1 MGKRGKIN
9 LVLPKNNA
17 SRSDVDAV
25 LKILKKHGGECD
37 AATLHS
43 ELISHYQTLGKTLD
57 NTTISHR
64 SVTPRYFGLLTY
76 DKSES
81 KYMISEFGDY
91 YISSNSWKD
100 ILDCIFLAISSVT
113 FGKDNNAVSSN
124 SIVEAPIVFLKMISD
139 LGSASISELAI
150 ALFYMEVDKL
160 SYQKAIKKIKGLS
173 NVVDEAQKIKNKGA
187 GKFFDPKF
195 NLFFE
200 DLKIVEKKPD
210 NKYYLTD
217 YVKKTFTYF
226 INGLSAVNSFDEN
239 LETENTAKETKEIR
253 DLISELVTSDI
264 NIKPIVGEK
273 VITQVGKLRVK
284 RVARRIGFKSKY
296 SMFNELQKSQIGWLG
311 EKYIYSLLQDYN
323 SDIYNFVKIETDDAI
338 DKIVWFNDGCTLDK
352 KWEDQS
358 VGHGCDLELI
368 TIKGR
373 TIKFEV
379 KSSYSRVPFFTAT
392 TNEVIEMGVS
402 KKDYFLVK
410 IDNLKELANSK
421 SPNITLIN
429 NPINMLLNL
438 SNIKE
443 VSLYV

>member
-17 SRSDVDAV
+17 SRRDVDAV
-25 LKILKKHGGECD
+25 LKILKNHGGECD

-43 ELISHYQTLGKTLD
+43 ELVSYYQSQGKTLD

-64 SVTPRYFGLLTY
+64 SVTPRYFGLITY
-76 DKSES
+76 DKSEA

-139 LGSASISELAI
+139 LGSVSISELAI
-150 ALFYMEVDKL
+150 ALYYMEVDKM
-160 SYQKAIKKIKGLS
+160 SYQKAIKKIRSLS
-173 NVVDEAQKIKNKGA
+173 NLAKETQKIKNNGA

-200 DLKIVEKKPD
+200 DLEIVEKNN
-210 NKYYLTD
+210 NKYVFTD
-217 YVKKTFTYF
+217 YIKSTFTYF
-226 INGLSAVNSFDEN
+226 INELSAVNSIDAN
-239 LETENTAKETKEIR
+239 LEIDNVKNEIKDIK
-253 DLISELVTSDI
+253 DLISELVSSDI
-264 NIKPIVGEK
+264 NVKPIVDKKE
-273 VITQVGKLRVK
+273 ISQVGKLRVK
-284 RVARRIGFKSKY
+284 RVARRIGFKSKL
-296 SMFNELQKSQIGWLG
+296 SRFNELQKSQIGWFG
-311 EKYIYSLLQDYN
+311 EKYINSLLQDYS
-323 SDIYNFVKIETDDAI
+323 SDIYNFIKIESNDAI
-338 DKIVWFNDGCTLDK
+338 DKIIWFNDGCTLDK
-352 KWEDQS
+352 QWEDKS
-358 VGHGCDLELI
+358 IGHGCDLELI

-373 TIKFEV
+373 IIKLEV

-392 TNEVIEMGVS
+392 TNELIEMGVS

-410 IDNLKELANSK
+410 IDNLRELATGK

-429 NPINMLLNL
+429 NPIDMLLNL

-443 VSLYV
+443 VSLYL